1 MNVILLEDLKGVGTK
16 GATVH
21 VKPGFA
27 RNYLLPNRLAITAS
41 SNAAGVYQEMQRQ
54 RELQVQKVLAAA
66 RAEAAK
72 IDGFEMNIPAQANEE
87 DTLFGSITNADIA
100 DALAKAGHVL
110 DKRMIDLED
119 HIKQLGK
126 YDVPVRFHAGVT
138 ATVKIWV
145 VRA

>member
-27 RNYLLPNRLAITAS
+27 RNYLLPRKLAISAGT
-41 SNAAGVYQEMQRQ
+41 NAAGVYQEMQRQ
-54 RELQVQKVLAAA
+54 RELQVQKVIAAA

-72 IDGFEMNIPAQANEE
+72 IDGFEINIPAQANEE

-100 DALAKAGHVL
+100 DALAGAGHSI

-126 YDVPVRFHAGVT
+126 YDVTVRYHAGVT